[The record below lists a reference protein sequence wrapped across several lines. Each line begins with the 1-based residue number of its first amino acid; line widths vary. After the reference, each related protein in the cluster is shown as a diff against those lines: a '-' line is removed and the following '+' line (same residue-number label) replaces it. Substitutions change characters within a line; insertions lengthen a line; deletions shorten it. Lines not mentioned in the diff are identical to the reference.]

1 MQRLEGLLRKAVQ
14 DYEMIAPGDRVCV
27 GVSGGKDSVALT
39 VALGHLRRYLG
50 VPFEVMAVTLDPRFG
65 GVEADYQPLADLFA
79 QEGIP
84 YEIRRTDIGPV
95 VFDYRKEPNPCAL
108 CAKMRRG
115 ALHAAAQELDCN
127 KVALGHHL
135 DDAVETFYMNLWREG
150 RIGCFSPVT
159 YLDQR
164 NITLIRPMIF
174 ATESEVKSAVYHA
187 GLPII
192 KSRCP
197 ADGATVREQTKLF
210 VQQMSRDDPAFRQ
223 KTLHALQ
230 QSGIDGWRPLHTGH
244 TRARF
249 PVVFCIE
256 MGWIAMTNE
265 LYEKHCW
272 ALVDLDAMQSNLAL
286 IQKTV
291 GAPVCCVVKADA
303 YGHGAAVAGPW
314 LEENGA
320 AAFAVSCLA
329 EARHLRRHGISKPI
343 LILGYTD
350 PLQVDQLA
358 FNCITQTV
366 YSEEYAKALSAAA
379 QTPAWRYTAT
389 LRLIPVW
396 DALGSACVLTL
407 RRQSLPWSA
416 APPCPSCTS
425 AVFSSILPW
434 QTAPRRKTKPTPKPS
449 TPCLSA
455 PCSGCRRTALPCTP
469 STAPTLPHKC
479 ATRNGTTA

>member
-39 VALGHLRRYLG
+39 VALGHLRR
-50 VPFEVMAVTLDPRFG
+50 
-65 GVEADYQPLADLFA
+65 PLADLFA

-115 ALHAAAQELDCN
+115 ALHAAAQELGCN

-244 TRARF
+244 TR
-249 PVVFCIE
+249 
-256 MGWIAMTNE
+256 G
-265 LYEKHCW
+265 
-272 ALVDLDAMQSNLAL
+272 
-286 IQKTV
+286 
-291 GAPVCCVVKADA
+291 
-303 YGHGAAVAGPW
+303 
-314 LEENGA
+314 
-320 AAFAVSCLA
+320 
-329 EARHLRRHGISKPI
+329 
-343 LILGYTD
+343 
-350 PLQVDQLA
+350 
-358 FNCITQTV
+358 
-366 YSEEYAKALSAAA
+366 
-379 QTPAWRYTAT
+379 
-389 LRLIPVW
+389 
-396 DALGSACVLTL
+396 
-407 RRQSLPWSA
+407 
-416 APPCPSCTS
+416 
-425 AVFSSILPW
+425 
-434 QTAPRRKTKPTPKPS
+434 
-449 TPCLSA
+449 
-455 PCSGCRRTALPCTP
+455 
-469 STAPTLPHKC
+469 
-479 ATRNGTTA
+479 